1 MKKSSPSSKY
11 PPDQWSIQA
20 ATSWT
25 AEERRKV
32 EEIVVEERKLGKIYT
47 IEELREKI
55 PTKTSSQL
63 GQVVGRE
70 R

>member
-1 MKKSSPSSKY
+1 MKKSSFSSKY
-11 PPDQWSIQA
+11 LLDQWSIQA

-25 AEERRKV
+25 AEERRKA
-32 EEIVVEERKLGKIYT
+32 EEIVVEERKLGKVYT

-70 R
+70 Q